1 MREKELRLALICYG
15 GVSLAIYMHGI
26 TREIWHLVRASRQF
40 HQNDTQISGIEQI
53 YLQLLSAIE
62 NRGNIK
68 MRVLADI
75 VAGSSAG
82 GINAVFLSQAIVTG
96 QSLEPLTDLWL
107 QNADVE
113 TLIDPDARPF
123 SRFTKFWAIPI
134 AWALLRRKGGAVER
148 MVSVEARS
156 EVAAKLSKF
165 VRARWFRPPF
175 GGAGFSQLLFDAFD
189 AMANTR
195 SGPGLLP
202 NNQPLDLFVTV
213 TDFDGHDEALRLNSP
228 PQVTETEHRITLSF
242 SNQAGPANY
251 LAEIPE
257 LVLAARST
265 ASFPGAFP
273 AFSVRELD
281 DVIKARKANWAGRDA
296 FLKRILPQQYEAG
309 TAADTIL
316 IDGSILANAPFNQ
329 AIEALR
335 NRPAKREIDRRFVY
349 IDPTPGY
356 PVVRTQRKA
365 SEEDRRKPPGWLSV
379 ILGAT
384 SNIPREQPIRDSL
397 DKIQGRTERI
407 LRMQTVIKSLDVDI
421 ERSIEAML
429 GKTWFLS
436 KPTPERIERWRA
448 TANKKAAAA
457 AGYSYPAYA
466 HLKIVGVVEDII
478 ASAWRAASE
487 SNYGHFQ
494 KLREAIWGEFRRRGL
509 DALSGDKGI
518 GATDRSVQFFRE
530 HDIRFRIRRLRFL
543 VRRWVDGQ
551 EPGEPLHGQHNLPEL
566 AAMHDSIYKCLAMYL
581 ERETSGWMGRDFT
594 AIVETGIV
602 NPAAIIDIL
611 AVKRDLIT
619 IDRAVDKRLCEAI
632 AALKPDAQRYMLLGY
647 LGYPLYDIATLPL
660 LQGEGFDEFD
670 PVKVDRI
677 SPDDANAIRG
687 GGAGTTL
694 KGIEFNN
701 FGAFFSRAYRE
712 NDYLWGRLHGVDR
725 LIDIVI
731 SAIPTDGVFGPAEIN
746 SFKKKS
752 FHAILDEEERRLT
765 KIAPLIASLRREI
778 DAITE

>member
-26 TREIWHLVRASRQF
+26 TREVWHLVRASRHFQDG
-40 HQNDTQISGIEQI
+40 NTQTSGSEKI
-53 YLQLLSAIE
+53 YLQLLAAIE
-62 NRGNIK
+62 GRNK
-68 MRVLADI
+68 VKLRVLSDI
-75 VAGSSAG
+75 IAGSSAG

-134 AWALLRRKGGAVER
+134 AWAILRRRGGAIER
-148 MVSVEARS
+148 MVSVEARD
-156 EVAAKLSKF
+156 EVASKLSKF

-175 GGAGFSQLLFDAFD
+175 GGTGFSHLLFDAFD
-189 AMANTR
+189 AMANTNK
-195 SGPGLLP
+195 GPSLLP
-202 NNQPLDLFVTV
+202 KNQPLDLFVTV
-213 TDFDGHDEALRLNSP
+213 TDFDGHDEMLRLNSP
-228 PQVTETEHRITLSF
+228 PQVTETEHRITLNF
-242 SNQAGPANY
+242 SSQTGPANY
-251 LAEIPE
+251 LAEIPA

-273 AFSVRELD
+273 PFSVREMD
-281 DVIKARKANWAGRDA
+281 DVVKARKVDWAGRDA
-296 FLKRILPQQYEAG
+296 FLKRILPQQYDAG

-316 IDGSILANAPFNQ
+316 IDGSILTNAPFNQ
-329 AIEALR
+329 AIDALR

-356 PVVRTQRKA
+356 PVVRLQRRIDND
-365 SEEDRRKPPGWLSV
+365 DRPKPPGWFSV
-379 ILGAT
+379 IFGAT

-407 LRMQTVIKSLDVDI
+407 LRMQTVINSLHGDI
-421 ERSIEAML
+421 ERSIEEML

-436 KPTPERIERWRA
+436 KPTPERIEKWRA

-457 AGYSYPAYA
+457 AGYSYPAYGQ
-466 HLKIVGVVEDII
+466 LKIVGVVEDII
-478 ASAWRAASE
+478 ATAWRAANE
-487 SNYGHFQ
+487 SNYGHLQ
-494 KLREAIWGEFRRRGL
+494 QLRDAIWGEVHRRGL
-509 DALSGDKGI
+509 DALSGSKRI
-518 GATDRSVQFFRE
+518 GATAGSIQFFRE

-543 VRRWVDGQ
+543 ARRLLDGQ
-551 EPGEPLHGQHNLPEL
+551 QRGGPMHGPNSQPDLE
-566 AAMHDSIYKCLAMYL
+566 AMHDCIYNCLALYL
-581 ERETSGWMGRDFT
+581 ERETSGWMGPEFADT
-594 AIVETGIV
+594 VQNGISS
-602 NPAAIIDIL
+602 PAAIIDML
-611 AVKRDLIT
+611 ALKRDLINV
-619 IDRAVDKRLCEAI
+619 DRAADQQLCAAI
-632 AALKPDAQRYMLLGY
+632 AALDPDTQRHMLLGY

-677 SPDDANAIRG
+677 SPDDANTIRA
-687 GGAGTTL
+687 GGAGATL

-712 NDYLWGRLHGVDR
+712 NDYLWGRLHGADR

-731 SAIPTDGVFGPAEIN
+731 SAAADGSSFSTAEVN
-746 SFKKKS
+746 AFKKQS
-752 FHAILDEEERRLT
+752 FHAILDEEEQRLT
-765 KIAPLIASLRREI
+765 KIAPLITSLRQEI
-778 DAITE
+778 DAIAE

>member
-26 TREIWHLVRASRQF
+26 TREVWHLVRASRHFQDGNA
-40 HQNDTQISGIEQI
+40 QTSGSEKI
-53 YLQLLSAIE
+53 YLQLLAAIE
-62 NRGNIK
+62 GRSK
-68 MRVLADI
+68 VKLRVLSDI
-75 VAGSSAG
+75 IAGSSAG

-134 AWALLRRKGGAVER
+134 AWAILRRRGGAIER
-148 MVSVEARS
+148 MVSVEARD
-156 EVAAKLSKF
+156 EVASKLSKF

-175 GGAGFSQLLFDAFD
+175 GGTGFSHLLFDAFD
-189 AMANTR
+189 AMANTNN
-195 SGPGLLP
+195 GPSLLP
-202 NNQPLDLFVTV
+202 KNQPLDLFVTV
-213 TDFDGHDEALRLNSP
+213 TDFDGHDEMLRLNSP
-228 PQVTETEHRITLSF
+228 PQVTETEHRITLNF
-242 SNQAGPANY
+242 SSQTGPANY
-251 LAEIPE
+251 LAEIPA

-273 AFSVRELD
+273 PFSVREMD
-281 DVIKARKANWAGRDA
+281 DVVKARKVDWAGRDA
-296 FLKRILPQQYEAG
+296 FLKRILPQQYDAG

-329 AIEALR
+329 AIDALR

-356 PVVRTQRKA
+356 PVVRLQRRIDND
-365 SEEDRRKPPGWLSV
+365 DRPKPPGWFSV
-379 ILGAT
+379 IFGAT

-407 LRMQTVIKSLDVDI
+407 LRMQTVINSLHGDI
-421 ERSIEAML
+421 ERSIEEML

-436 KPTPERIERWRA
+436 KPTPERIEKWRA

-457 AGYSYPAYA
+457 AGYSYPAYGQ
-466 HLKIVGVVEDII
+466 LKIVGVVEDII
-478 ASAWRAASE
+478 ATAWRAANE
-487 SNYGHFQ
+487 SNYGHLQ
-494 KLREAIWGEFRRRGL
+494 QLRDAIWGEVHRRGL
-509 DALSGDKGI
+509 DALSGSKRI
-518 GATDRSVQFFRE
+518 GATAGSIQFFRE

-543 VRRWVDGQ
+543 ARRLLDGQ
-551 EPGEPLHGQHNLPEL
+551 QRGGPMHGPNSQPDLE
-566 AAMHDSIYKCLAMYL
+566 AMHDCIYNCLALYL
-581 ERETSGWMGRDFT
+581 ERETSGWMGPEFADT
-594 AIVETGIV
+594 VQNGIS
-602 NPAAIIDIL
+602 NPAAIIDML
-611 AVKRDLIT
+611 ALKRDLINV
-619 IDRAVDKRLCEAI
+619 DRAADQQLCAAI
-632 AALKPDAQRYMLLGY
+632 AALDPDTQRHMLLGY

-677 SPDDANAIRG
+677 SPDDANTIRA
-687 GGAGTTL
+687 GGAGATL

-712 NDYLWGRLHGVDR
+712 NDYLWGRLHGADR

-731 SAIPTDGVFGPAEIN
+731 SAAADGISFSTAEVN
-746 SFKKKS
+746 AFKKQS
-752 FHAILDEEERRLT
+752 FHAILDEEEQRLT
-765 KIAPLIASLRREI
+765 KIAPLITSLRQEI
-778 DAITE
+778 DAIAK